1 MNERQSTSAEYWGA
15 TFAIND
21 ADLDLVYNKLLEDE
35 TPLTTEEMT
44 RFIIDKRIARE
55 AEAAKQ
61 REQGAVPYLP
71 KDSYTVGQLLA
82 FTKPRALIGTVVGLR
97 PGRNPEWGEFDV
109 ISVDFGDERQRD
121 FAARLATH
129 PLNAVA
135 LSQGQT
141 DLSSPEEVFAHFGS
155 TISHKLDAKLKASP
169 DIVRIASR
177 WFPRALLATI
187 NAGHLN
193 LAEAV
198 LDMAGGG
205 PLPTE
210 SLLNEIGLPAN
221 INPRLQAFSLHVA
234 LQDDQRFD
242 EVGPAGQ
249 VLWYLRR
256 LEPPEVVFP
265 PRRLESA
272 VPDYHE
278 ATLTDAMQALVVEI
292 DDELSPVQAP
302 VEAADEVA
310 VTLTFPHRR
319 VGTLPLSARL
329 APLFPTAYESPRVRF
344 MLVEGETGEKFP
356 GWVVRAGKYVFGLEE
371 WYKKL
376 EFPVGGQ
383 LTVSRG
389 LSSDE
394 VIVKAGKR
402 RPNREWVRTAA
413 PSADGRLLF
422 TMQKKL
428 VGIHY
433 DDLMVVAVDNPVA
446 VDEAWLKLQ
455 PVPFAR
461 LVADLFRELAKLN
474 PQSAVHA
481 KTLYSAVNV
490 VRRCPPAPIFAQL
503 LLQPYYTHVGD
514 AYWRFDQSQWAE

>member
-1 MNERQSTSAEYWGA
+1 MNDRQSTSAEYWGA

-35 TPLTTEEMT
+35 TPLTTEEMA

-71 KDSYTVGQLLA
+71 KDSYTVGQMLA
-82 FTKPRALIGTVVGLR
+82 FTKPRVLMGTVVGLR
-97 PGRNPEWGEFDV
+97 PGHNPEWGEFDV
-109 ISVDFGDERQRD
+109 ITVDFGEERQRD
-121 FAARLATH
+121 FAARLTTH

-135 LSQGQT
+135 MSQGQT
-141 DLSSPEEVFAHFGS
+141 DLSSPEEVFAQFGLV
-155 TISHKLDAKLKASP
+155 ISQKLETKLRASP
-169 DIVRIASR
+169 DIVRIAGR

-198 LDMAGGG
+198 LDMASGG

-221 INPRLQAFSLHVA
+221 INSRLQAFSLHVA

-278 ATLTDAMQALVVEI
+278 AALTDAMQALVVEI

-302 VEAADEVA
+302 LEAADEVA

-319 VGTLPLSARL
+319 VGTLPLSPRL
-329 APLFPTAYESPRVRF
+329 APLFPTAYE
-344 MLVEGETGEKFP
+344 
-356 GWVVRAGKYVFGLEE
+356 
-371 WYKKL
+371 
-376 EFPVGGQ
+376 
-383 LTVSRG
+383 
-389 LSSDE
+389 
-394 VIVKAGKR
+394 
-402 RPNREWVRTAA
+402 
-413 PSADGRLLF
+413 
-422 TMQKKL
+422 
-428 VGIHY
+428 
-433 DDLMVVAVDNPVA
+433 
-446 VDEAWLKLQ
+446 
-455 PVPFAR
+455 
-461 LVADLFRELAKLN
+461 
-474 PQSAVHA
+474 
-481 KTLYSAVNV
+481 
-490 VRRCPPAPIFAQL
+490 
-503 LLQPYYTHVGD
+503 
-514 AYWRFDQSQWAE
+514 

>member
-1 MNERQSTSAEYWGA
+1 LNDRQSTSAEYWGA

-35 TPLTTEEMT
+35 TPLTPEEMA
-44 RFIIDKRIARE
+44 RFIIEKRIARE
-55 AEAAKQ
+55 VEAARQ

-71 KDSYTVGQLLA
+71 KDSYAVGQMVA
-82 FTKPRALIGTVVGLR
+82 FTKPRPLMGTVVGVR
-97 PGRNPEWGEFDV
+97 AGHNPEWGEFDV
-109 ISVDFGDERQRD
+109 ISVDFGEERQRE
-121 FAARLATH
+121 FAARLASH
-129 PLNAVA
+129 PLNAVT

-141 DLSSPEEVFAHFGS
+141 DLSSPEEVFAQFGPD
-155 TISHKLDAKLKASP
+155 ISQKLDAKLKASP
-169 DIVRIASR
+169 DIVRIAGL

-187 NAGHLN
+187 NAHHLN

-198 LDMAGGG
+198 LDVAGGG

-210 SLLNEIGLPAN
+210 ALLNEIGLPAN
-221 INPRLQAFSLHVA
+221 INPRLQAFSLHAA
-234 LQDDQRFD
+234 LQEDQRFD
-242 EVGPAGQ
+242 EVGPAGR
-249 VLWYLRR
+249 VEWYLRR
-256 LEPPEVVFP
+256 LEPPEVLFP
-265 PRRLESA
+265 PRRLDSA
-272 VPDYHE
+272 APE
-278 ATLTDAMQALVVEI
+278 NSRAALNEAMQALVIEI
-292 DDELSPVQAP
+292 DDELSSAPPVAP
-302 VEAADEVA
+302 ADAVA

-329 APLFPTAYESPRVRF
+329 APLFPTAYEAPRVRF
-344 MLVEGETGEKFP
+344 ILVDGDTGEKYP
-356 GWVVRAGKYVFGLEE
+356 GWVVRAGKYVYGLEE
-371 WYKKL
+371 WYRKL

-389 LSSDE
+389 VSTDE
-394 VIVKAGKR
+394 VMVKASKR

-433 DDLMVVAVDNPVA
+433 DDLMIVAVDNLVA
-446 VDEAWLKLQ
+446 VDDAWLKAQSQ
-455 PVPFAR
+455 PFVR
-461 LVADLFRELAKLN
+461 LIADIFRELAKLN

-490 VRRCPPAPIFAQL
+490 VRRCPPEPIFAQL
-503 LLQPYYTHVGD
+503 LSQPYYTHVGD
-514 AYWRFDQSQWAE
+514 AYWRFDQTQWTE